1 MQQVRRRRRT
11 WYLVLSGALRQ
22 DGAALPPVGALL
34 SLQRPQQGLLLLAVP
49 QQDPQAAQRLALQL
63 VVEEQAEG
71 ALLGPHLGAQQPGSF
86 PLGVSAGVQVQVVS
100 REVWR
105 QTQEGV

>member
-1 MQQVRRRRRT
+1 MAVGAEGGGGGGSSPL
-11 WYLVLSGALRQ
+11 YLVLSGALRQ

-71 ALLGPHLGAQQPGSF
+71 ALLRPHLGAQQPGSL

-100 REVWR
+100 
-105 QTQEGV
+105 